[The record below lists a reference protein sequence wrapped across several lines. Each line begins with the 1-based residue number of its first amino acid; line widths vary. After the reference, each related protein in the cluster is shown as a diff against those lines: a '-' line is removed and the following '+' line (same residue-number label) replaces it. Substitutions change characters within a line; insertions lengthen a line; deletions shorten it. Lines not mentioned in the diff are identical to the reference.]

1 MGGDPHYS
9 ILLPTGQLLCF
20 SVHGKHGYPFNLIS
34 NSQLQ
39 MNAFFIQDPVREE
52 ITWIGSLGVV
62 VQQTH
67 YKKSNK
73 TKIRFEAQEK
83 MMYINNGVTLH
94 ASRVEKLTI
103 ANGKLTISEA
113 VRKKG
118 EKRPEV
124 QVDLVDAGLAFS
136 VRFAKKHLD
145 MSWKKVDNQPTE
157 SHGLIGTLR
166 NSRGGGGRG

>member
-1 MGGDPHYS
+1 
-9 ILLPTGQLLCF
+9 
-20 SVHGKHGYPFNLIS
+20 
-34 NSQLQ
+34 

-67 YKKSNK
+67 YKKSNN